1 MLATMSAGA
10 NQKSDEAAASRRAA
24 ITAEFDAWA
33 PSYESGRL
41 APWYQMHAREV
52 FTHLDLANV
61 RRVLDI
67 GCGTGWALRQLAGE
81 HPQIE
86 FHGIDLSPKMIGEAE
101 QRAASEG
108 LANLTF
114 HQGDWEQ
121 MGAEIAAGKHAVQP
135 GFDLVLALS
144 SLHYMA
150 DLTVAL
156 AHIRESLYA
165 GGKLVLVERDTQGS
179 VLTRLWGA
187 LHKFVL
193 KDGVEFADT
202 GELMGIMQSV
212 GFQDVRVLARKRQLL
227 RHGKLFTS
235 VLLIEGTR
243 RT

>member
-1 MLATMSAGA
+1 MSAGA
-10 NQKSDEAAASRRAA
+10 NQKSNDAAASRRAA

-52 FTHLDLANV
+52 FGHLDLANV

-67 GCGTGWALRQLAGE
+67 GCGTGWALRQLAAE
-81 HPQIE
+81 HPKIE
-86 FHGIDLSPKMIGEAE
+86 FHGIDLSPRMIAEAE
-101 QRAASEG
+101 QRATSEG
-108 LANLTF
+108 FSNVAF
-114 HQGDWEQ
+114 HQGDWEKLRP
-121 MGAEIAAGKHAVQP
+121 EIAAGKHAVQP
-135 GFDLVLALS
+135 GFDLALALS

-150 DLTVAL
+150 DLKAAL

-179 VLTRLWGA
+179 SLTRLWGA

-193 KDGVEFADT
+193 RDGVEFADT
-202 GELMGIMQSV
+202 GELMTMMQSV
-212 GFQDVRVLARKRQLL
+212 GFEDVRVLARKRQFL

-235 VLLIEGTR
+235 VVLIEGAR
-243 RT
+243 SK